1 MEPLLPI
8 PNRTVKR
15 DRANDSALACV
26 KVGHRQ
32 TYPIKPPALKRRQ
45 GVSAYEKQAIQG
57 SVILRT
63 SHPAREIPSGST
75 PTSLPAMQQHINEP
89 APAPASSTSS
99 GLSSACSTGK
109 APCDALHRR
118 RRCRCHPL
126 PRRRSCGFRDPG
138 SDVDGT
144 SVRPPWPADGHVP
157 APHLARYRGDVGAR
171 RAGGPGRFG
180 APRVSRLASFAQ
192 KAVEGR
198 FAGQTDAFVSQH
210 RDDAAAPCQRLAPTW
225 ARSVSMPARMTRGTT
240 DSHRVSTRITRA
252 TRAARHRRS
261 RPRAWA
267 TQT

>member
-1 MEPLLPI
+1 
-8 PNRTVKR
+8 
-15 DRANDSALACV
+15 
-26 KVGHRQ
+26 
-32 TYPIKPPALKRRQ
+32 
-45 GVSAYEKQAIQG
+45 
-57 SVILRT
+57 
-63 SHPAREIPSGST
+63 
-75 PTSLPAMQQHINEP
+75 MQQHINE
-89 APAPASSTSS
+89 PAPASSTSS

-109 APCDALHRR
+109 APCDALRGRR
-118 RRCRCHPL
+118 VRRCRCHPL

-144 SVRPPWPADGHVP
+144 SVRPPGPAYRSCP
-157 APHLARYRGDVGAR
+157 STPLLARYRGDGAR